1 MINEFNKRFLTSIVV
16 IPLALFFIIKGFYL
30 FIFFLSTILLISIY
44 EWNRLSKNLYFVK
57 ILGIFFIILS
67 IYSAYLLREEQGYLL
82 FLFIISISILTDLGG
97 YFFGKLFKGPKFT
110 KISPNKTYSGILGS
124 FLFAIIGGM
133 FLIKSVV
140 ILPILSNDLIHIS
153 IMILSISL
161 ISQFGD
167 LIISYFK
174 RKSKVKDTGNLL
186 PGHGGLLDRIDGI
199 MFSVPFSYIFLNYLF
214 Y

>member
-199 MFSVPFSYIFLNYLF
+199 MFSIPFSYIFLDYLF

>member
-1 MINEFNKRFLTSIVV
+1 MIKEFNKRLLTSIIV
-16 IPLALFFIIKGFYL
+16 IPLVLFFIIKGFYL

-110 KISPNKTYSGILGS
+110 KISPNKTYSGVLGS
-124 FLFAIIGGM
+124 FLFAISGGM
-133 FLIKSVV
+133 FLIKSIV

-153 IMILSISL
+153 IIILSISL

-199 MFSVPFSYIFLNYLF
+199 MFSVPFSYMFLNYLF

>member
-1 MINEFNKRFLTSIVV
+1 MIKEFNKRLLTSIIV
-16 IPLALFFIIKGFYL
+16 IPLVLFFIIKGFYL

-110 KISPNKTYSGILGS
+110 KISPNKTYSGVLGS
-124 FLFAIIGGM
+124 FLFAISGGM
-133 FLIKSVV
+133 FLIKSIV

-153 IMILSISL
+153 IIILSISL

>member
-1 MINEFNKRFLTSIVV
+1 MINEFNKRFLTSIIV

-67 IYSAYLLREEQGYLL
+67 IYSAYLLREEKGYLL

-124 FLFAIIGGM
+124 FLFAITGGM

-199 MFSVPFSYIFLNYLF
+199 MFSIPFSYIFLDYLF

>member
-1 MINEFNKRFLTSIVV
+1 MIKEFNKRLLTSIIV
-16 IPLALFFIIKGFYL
+16 IPLVLFFIIKGFYL

-97 YFFGKLFKGPKFT
+97 YFFGKLFKGTKFT
-110 KISPNKTYSGILGS
+110 KISPNKTYSGVLGS
-124 FLFAIIGGM
+124 FLFAISGGM
-133 FLIKSVV
+133 FLIKSIV

-153 IMILSISL
+153 IIILSISL

-199 MFSVPFSYIFLNYLF
+199 MFSIPFSYIFLDYLF